1 MGKTSE
7 AQIRASKKWDD
18 AHRDKKRYIRE
29 KSAAKNFIIKKASQ
43 EDLVFLADLI
53 FERLNNDSDISDFH
67 LKK

>member
-7 AQIRASKKWDD
+7 SQKRASRKWDD

-43 EDLVFLADLI
+43 EDLIFLADLI
-53 FERLNNDSDISDFH
+53 SDKLLEF
-67 LKK
+67 LKKKTKR